1 MNSWHNDLRRE
12 TLALLR
18 YNISD
23 INFGRIKFKHRIDKL
38 AVRFKPYYLSNLES
52 ITKQPYYIIVREF

>member
-23 INFGRIKFKHRIDKL
+23 INFGRTKFKHRIDKL
-38 AVRFKPYYLSNLES
+38 ACASNL
-52 ITKQPYYIIVREF
+52 ITLVT